1 MEIIRDIPSMQAR
14 AEALRAEGQTIA
26 FVPTMGYLHEGHLSL
41 MREGRRRCDVLVVSI
56 FVNPTQFGP
65 GEDLDT
71 YPQDLAGDTRRCQ
84 EVGADIVFTPG
95 RDSLYSP
102 GFQTYVSLQR
112 LPEHLCGLSRPVF
125 FRGVATVVTKLF
137 NIVRPH
143 VAIFGKKDYQQL
155 IIIRRLAADL
165 NFNIDVVGAP
175 TVREPDGLAMS
186 SRNAYLKAE
195 ERPAAL
201 TLYRSLQQAQ
211 TMVRD
216 GERDAT
222 RIIAAARG
230 MIEAHPA
237 ALIDYVRICDPHT
250 LDDVAAV
257 AQPVLM
263 ALAVKVGAARLIDN
277 AVLTPA

>member
-1 MEIIRDIPSMQAR
+1 MQAR

-71 YPQDLAGDTRRCQ
+71 YPQDLAGDTRRCR

-95 RDSLYSP
+95 RDSLYTP
-102 GFQTYVSLQR
+102 GFQTYVSLQA
-112 LPEHLCGLSRPVF
+112 LPGHLCGLSRPVF

-143 VAIFGKKDYQQL
+143 VAVFGMKDYQQL
-155 IIIRRLAADL
+155 IIIRRMAADL
-165 NFNIDVVGAP
+165 NFAIDVVGAP

-186 SRNAYLKAE
+186 SRNAYLKPE

-211 TMVRD
+211 SMVRD
-216 GERDAT
+216 GERDPA
-222 RIIAAARG
+222 RIIVAARG
-230 MIEAHPA
+230 MIAAHPA
-237 ALIDYVRICDPHT
+237 TLIDYVRICDPHT
-250 LDDVAAV
+250 LEDVAAV
-257 AQPVLM
+257 AQPAVM
-263 ALAVKVGAARLIDN
+263 ALAVKVGTARLIDN

>member
-1 MEIIRDIPSMQAR
+1 MQAR
-14 AEALRAEGQTIA
+14 AEALRAQGRTIA

-41 MREGRRRCDVLVVSI
+41 MREGRQRCDVLVVSI

-65 GEDLDT
+65 AEDLDT
-71 YPQDLAGDTRRCQ
+71 YPQDLEGDTRRCR
-84 EVGADIVFTPG
+84 EVGVDIVFTPT
-95 RDSLYSP
+95 RESLYQP
-102 GFQTYVSLQR
+102 GFQTYVSLEA
-112 LPEHLCGLSRPVF
+112 LPQHLCGLSRPVF

-155 IIIRRLAADL
+155 IIIQRMVADL
-165 NFNIDVVGAP
+165 NLNIDVIGAP
-175 TVREPDGLAMS
+175 TVREADGLAMS

-211 TMVRD
+211 TMVWD
-216 GERDAT
+216 GETDAA
-222 RIIAAARG
+222 RIIAGARQ
-230 MIEAHPA
+230 MIDAYPGTE
-237 ALIDYVRICDPHT
+237 IDYVRICDPHS
-250 LDDVAAV
+250 LDDMAEVT
-257 AQPVLM
+257 QPVLM

-277 AVLTPA
+277 AILTPA